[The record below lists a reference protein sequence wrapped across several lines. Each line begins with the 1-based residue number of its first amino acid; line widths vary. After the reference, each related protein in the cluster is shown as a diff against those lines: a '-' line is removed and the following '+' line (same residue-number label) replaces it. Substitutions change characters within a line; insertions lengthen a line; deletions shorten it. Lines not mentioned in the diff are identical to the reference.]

1 MWWSWVLFWTGVL
14 TSFQPVPI
22 MLETV
27 FFLQPIDEL
36 TFTEE
41 FQQGWFV
48 LNDTGSAAVVLD
60 REGGVWR
67 YDVGGEL
74 RLLYTEEPLSLAAG
88 LFTGETFHGLHNI
101 GETIRI
107 YRVAD
112 EVVVLDIPSD
122 APALDLWTLD
132 DGSYTIER
140 LSAPMLV
147 VDPFGE
153 LMYEETLLLNDP
165 ENVVRIGRIPSP
177 YEVTSTEEGL
187 VTLWFWPLN
196 QPIVTVD
203 NGTGI
208 PSVFGNINNAASHL
222 VWRDNFDT
230 TLYLLDFLTGENRVI
245 APLNGEYVQ
254 WFFLSPNADVILG
267 VNVNFVPN
275 VFVWDVATGERFDLG
290 PYLTCARPQPDR
302 ARLSTD
308 GTTLVIGCDAGLQFW
323 RVVIDALG

>member
-1 MWWSWVLFWTGVL
+1 MGWFGVLFLAWALTGGY
-14 TSFQPVPI
+14 TAPI
-22 MLETV
+22 MLDTV
-27 FFLQPIDEL
+27 FYLEPVDEL
-36 TFTEE
+36 TFTED

-48 LNDTGSAAVVLD
+48 LNDDGTVAVVFD

-67 YDVGGEL
+67 YDLGGEL
-74 RLLYTEEPLSLAAG
+74 RLLYTDEPLSMVTG

-101 GETIRI
+101 GDTIRI
-107 YRVAD
+107 YRVMD
-112 EVVVLDIPSD
+112 EIEIIDIPSE
-122 APALDLWTLD
+122 APALDFWTLD

-147 VDPFGE
+147 VDPMGE
-153 LMYEETLLLNDP
+153 VMYEEELLLHDP
-165 ENVVRIGRIPSP
+165 NNVVRIGRIPSP
-177 YEVTSTEEGL
+177 YAVTSTEEGL
-187 VTLWFWPLN
+187 VTLWYWPLN
-196 QPIVTVD
+196 RAIATLD

-208 PSVFGNINNAASHL
+208 PSVFGNINSPVTHL

-230 TLYLLDFLTGENRVI
+230 TLYLLDFTTGENRAI
-245 APLNGEYVQ
+245 APLNDEYVQ
-254 WFFLSPNADVILG
+254 WFFLGPNADVILG
-267 VNVNFVPN
+267 VNVNSVPN

-290 PYLTCARPQPDR
+290 PYLTCERPQPDR

>member
-1 MWWSWVLFWTGVL
+1 MGWLGLLFLMMTLTGVY
-14 TSFQPVPI
+14 TAPI
-22 MLETV
+22 MLDTV
-27 FFLQPIDEL
+27 FYLQPVDEL
-36 TFTEE
+36 TFTED

-48 LNDTGSAAVVLD
+48 LNDDGTAAVVFD

-67 YDVGGEL
+67 YDMGGEL
-74 RLLYTEEPLSLAAG
+74 RLLYTDEPLSMVTG

-107 YRVAD
+107 YRVMD
-112 EVVVLDIPSD
+112 EIEIIDIPSD
-122 APALDLWTLD
+122 APALDFWTLD

-147 VDPFGE
+147 VDPMGE
-153 LMYEETLLLNDP
+153 VMYEEALLLHNP

-187 VTLWFWPLN
+187 VTLWYWPLN
-196 QPIVTVD
+196 RAIVTVD

-208 PSVFGNINNAASHL
+208 PSVFGNINSPVTHL

-230 TLYLLDFLTGENRVI
+230 MLYLLDFNTGENRPI
-245 APLNGEYVQ
+245 APLNDEYVQ
-254 WFFLSPNADVILG
+254 WFFLGPNADVILG

-290 PYLTCARPQPDR
+290 PYLTCERPQPDR